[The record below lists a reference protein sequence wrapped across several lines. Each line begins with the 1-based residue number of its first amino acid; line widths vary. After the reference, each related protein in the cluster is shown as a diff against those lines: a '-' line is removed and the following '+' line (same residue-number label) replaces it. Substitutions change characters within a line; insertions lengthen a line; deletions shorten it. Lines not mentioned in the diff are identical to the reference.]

1 MNKREFTQQMILG
14 SVGAVL
20 VLSVVVWP
28 GHAAKREERP
38 APVTTV
44 RVPGGGIQ
52 PQIAVDAKGVLHMIY
67 FTGEAAHGDLYYVR
81 STDHGSTFSAPI
93 KVNSH
98 SGSSIATGNIRGA
111 HMALGRNGRVH
122 VAWNGTYEVDV
133 PGATKP
139 WMKHPM
145 VYTRLNDAGTAFEP
159 ERNVIHAAYGLD
171 GGGALAADGAGD
183 VYVFWHAP
191 TPGKE
196 GEGNRRVWVARSTND
211 GNSFDAEKPAFEKAT
226 GACGCCGMSAFADEH
241 NNVYVMYRSA
251 TETVHRDMYLLV
263 SKDRGQTFQGADI
276 SEWNIGACTMSLE
289 NITASPS
296 GVLTSWETMGNVL
309 FGVVNPS
316 TGRMSRQP
324 IAAPGDTKGRKY
336 PVVAGNNRGET
347 LLAWAEGMKWGKG
360 GSIFWQI
367 FDKNGNP
374 EGEAAHADGVPAWS
388 VVAAFTRPD
397 GGFTV
402 VY

>member
-1 MNKREFTQQMILG
+1 MRKSEFG
-14 SVGAVL
+14 SRVFCGAICAALAMTVA
-20 VLSVVVWP
+20 VWP
-28 GHAAKREERP
+28 IRAGKREER
-38 APVTTV
+38 ATSVSTV

-52 PQIAVDAKGVLHMIY
+52 PQIALDSKGVVHMVY
-67 FTGEAAHGDLYYVR
+67 FAGEHGHGDLYYVR
-81 STDHGSTFSAPI
+81 STDHGASFSAPI
-93 KVNSH
+93 QVNSH
-98 SGSSIATGNIRGA
+98 PGSSIATGNIRGA
-111 HMALGRNGRVH
+111 HIALGRNGRVH

-171 GGGALAADGAGD
+171 GGGALAADSVGD

-191 TPGKE
+191 TPGTE

-211 GNSFDAEKPAFEKAT
+211 GKTFDPEKPAFDKPT
-226 GACGCCGMSAFADEH
+226 GACGCCGMSAFADER

-263 SKDRGQTFQGADI
+263 SKDRGRTFEGTDI
-276 SEWNIGACTMSLE
+276 SAWNIGACTMSLE
-289 NITASPS
+289 NLSASPA
-296 GVLTSWETMGNVL
+296 GVLASWETMGNV
-309 FGVVNPS
+309 FYGMVNPA
-316 TGRMSRQP
+316 TARMAQP
-324 IAAPGDTKGRKY
+324 IAAPGDSKGRKY
-336 PVVAGNNRGET
+336 PVVTGNSRGET

-360 GSIFWQI
+360 GSVFWQI
-367 FDKNGNP
+367 FDRNGNP
-374 EGEAAHADGVPAWS
+374 EGDMGHADGVPAWS

-397 GGFTV
+397 GGFSV